1 MNLRLLAIISAVLTV
16 LVGIDAIYMVASHYK
31 PSDVNNFNLS
41 DGGTVVIAA
50 VLLLILTVVAFVM
63 SARQQRNATTTSETT
78 NDVDANVT
86 RETREVNG

>member
-31 PSDVNNFNLS
+31 PSDVNNYNLS
-41 DGGTVVIAA
+41 DGATVVIAA
-50 VLLLILTVVAFVM
+50 ILLLILTIVAFVM
-63 SARQQRNATTTSETT
+63 SARQQRNAAAPSETT
-78 NDVDANVT
+78 NDVNANAT